1 MSTFNTIHDAVV
13 ALQTGKA
20 TKPEFFAFAKSRQ
33 TDTKP
38 LLELMMTKVLTQA
51 EVLEIIEEQK
61 KLTARKTS
69 GTGGVYFKV
78 SEKGACSVYGLQPD
92 ARDPL
97 CGAVD
102 PPAQR
107 RKPGQSAPVP
117 QGQRREAQPQAC
129 QGVGP

>member
-78 SEKGACSVYGLQPD
+78 SEKGACSVYGLQRMPVTLYVEQWTRLLSDENLANLRQFLKDND
-92 ARDPL
+92 AKL
-97 CGAVD
+97 S
-102 PPAQR
+102 
-107 RKPGQSAPVP
+107 RKPAKV
-117 QGQRREAQPQAC
+117 
-129 QGVGP
+129 